1 MVEEAQLHAEAALAA
16 QETRHETTL
25 ENLQVGTLSMS
36 QQTLVIRLCCQQD
49 VGCTFLPVLCTQ

>member
-36 QQTLVIRLCCQQD
+36 QQTLVTGIAKR
-49 VGCTFLPVLCTQ
+49 VLMLV